1 MQPVDVLIARP
12 TPFGRGWSCHPCC
25 MKQTW
30 FSWQK
35 IKVGNCKWLKMELTV
50 RFYGHQVCTKL
61 YTMRW
66 YRGISY
72 DKGYIWSSTIIKGH
86 TARKKKNVEEI
97 DKRENGKKQMD
108 ENYQLIFRTSEAEN
122 GPSQEYDKRSNQE
135 THDAV
140 GKKSVEKWSRY
151 KLKPASLSISWKE
164 EQDEEFFFLH
174 SSWSSVAF
182 FRTRSNCL
190 PLIENSTRCH
200 LFIMWAIKWNY
211 PSSYHFMSS
220 IWCTR
225 DAVHTSAETT

>member
-1 MQPVDVLIARP
+1 MQQVDVLIARP

-86 TARKKKNVEEI
+86 TARKKK
-97 DKRENGKKQMD
+97 
-108 ENYQLIFRTSEAEN
+108 
-122 GPSQEYDKRSNQE
+122 
-135 THDAV
+135 
-140 GKKSVEKWSRY
+140 
-151 KLKPASLSISWKE
+151 KLKKEIKERMEKSKWMRTTSWYSEQVRLKMDQVKNMTKE
-164 EQDEEFFFLH
+164 
-174 SSWSSVAF
+174 
-182 FRTRSNCL
+182 
-190 PLIENSTRCH
+190 
-200 LFIMWAIKWNY
+200 AIKKPMMQWERSQWRNEVG
-211 PSSYHFMSS
+211 
-220 IWCTR
+220 TN
-225 DAVHTSAETT
+225 